1 MDAREVLKHVDHTE
15 LMQTAKWEDIKR
27 LCDDAVY
34 YNTASICIPPAY
46 VKQAAEYLG
55 DKMPVCTVIGFPHG
69 YNTTACKVFEVKDAI
84 ANGAKEVD
92 MVINIG
98 WAKDGKFD
106 EITAE
111 IAALKEAAGDKI
123 LKVIIETGLLTD
135 DEKIALCKCVT
146 DAGADFIKTCT
157 GFGGGKA
164 TVEDINLFKAHIGP
178 NVKMKAS
185 SGMTTLDEGAVF
197 VEMGCERLGSKLL
210 VNIAKA
216 DGVAVEGG
224 Y

>member
-1 MDAREVLKHVDHTE
+1 MEARKVLNHVDHTE
-15 LMQTAKWEDIKR
+15 LMQTAKWEDIQR

-55 DKMPVCTVIGFPHG
+55 DKMAVCTVIGFPNG

-106 EITAE
+106 AITEEIK
-111 IAALKEAAGDKI
+111 ALKEAAGDKI

-146 DAGADFIKTCT
+146 DAGADYIKTCT
-157 GFGGGKA
+157 GFAAGKA

-185 SGMTTLDEGAVF
+185 SGMTSLDEGAVF

-210 VNIAKA
+210 VNIAKT
-216 DGVAVEGG
+216 DGVTVEGG

>member
-1 MDAREVLKHVDHTE
+1 MEAREVLKHVDHTE

-55 DKMPVCTVIGFPHG
+55 DKMAVCTVIGFPHG
-69 YNTTACKVFEVKDAI
+69 YNTTATKVFEVKDAI

-106 EITAE
+106 AITEEIK
-111 IAALKEAAGDKI
+111 ALKEAAGDKI

-157 GFGGGKA
+157 GFAAGKA
-164 TVEDINLFKAHIGP
+164 TVEDIALFKANIGP

-185 SGMTTLDEGAVF
+185 SGMTSIDEGAVF

>member
-15 LMQTAKWEDIKR
+15 LMQNAKWEDIKR

-46 VKQAAEYLG
+46 VKQAAEYLNG
-55 DKMPVCTVIGFPHG
+55 KMKVCTVIGFPHG
-69 YNTTACKVFEVKDAI
+69 YNTTATKVFEVKDAI
-84 ANGAKEVD
+84 ANGADEVD

-98 WAKDGKFD
+98 WAKDKKFD
-106 EITAE
+106 AITDEIRQ
-111 IAALKEAAGDKI
+111 LKEAAGDHV
-123 LKVIIETGLLTD
+123 LKVIIETGLLTE

-157 GFGGGKA
+157 GFSVGKA
-164 TVEDINLFKAHIGP
+164 TVEDIELFKKHLGP
-178 NVKMKAS
+178 NVRIKAS
-185 SGMTTLDEGAVF
+185 SGMTKLEEGAVF

-210 VNIAKA
+210 VNIAKEQ
-216 DGVAVEGG
+216 GVK
-224 Y
+224 

>member
-1 MDAREVLKHVDHTE
+1 MEAREVLRHVDHTE
-15 LMQTAKWEDIKR
+15 LMPTAKWEDIQR
-27 LCDDAVY
+27 LCDDAVAY
-34 YNTASICIPPAY
+34 KTASICIPPAY

-84 ANGAKEVD
+84 ANGAQEVD

-106 EITAE
+106 AITQEIR
-111 IAALKEAAGDKI
+111 ALKEAAGGHI

-135 DEKIALCKCVT
+135 EEKTALCKCVT
-146 DAGADFIKTCT
+146 DGGADFIKTCT
-157 GFGGGKA
+157 GFAAGKA
-164 TVEDINLFKAHIGP
+164 TVEDIELFKAHIGP
-178 NVKMKAS
+178 NVRMKAS

-197 VEMGCERLGSKLL
+197 VELGCERLGSKLL
-210 VNIAKA
+210 VNVAKSQGIPPV
-216 DGVAVEGG
+216 D
-224 Y
+224 

>member
-1 MDAREVLKHVDHTE
+1 MEAREVLKHVDHTE

-55 DKMPVCTVIGFPHG
+55 DKMAVCTVIGFPHG

-106 EITAE
+106 AITEEIK
-111 IAALKEAAGDKI
+111 ALKEAAGDKI

-135 DEKIALCKCVT
+135 EEKIALCKCVT

-157 GFGGGKA
+157 GFAAGKA
-164 TVEDINLFKAHIGP
+164 TVEDIALFKANIGP

-185 SGMTTLDEGAVF
+185 SGMTSIDEGAVF